1 MRGAKRGVAGGR
13 RAHLGGRCVLLLRA
27 QQGARPARPSDDHD
41 HDDDHDDDHDALKNP
56 PAPPPPLPTV
66 APTRVPT
73 VHSLTP
79 SLPTYLSLKNP
90 QRNNTVLPDEASGE
104 RARALVLTRRGA
116 RARAGPRGEQGPL
129 HPCACVPPAPLS
141 LNQTDRPMDRNRRL
155 TKQIPKARP
164 RGPHAPGARAC
175 ALPRGGGAARRRR
188 PLPCAWSAPALTPP
202 ALSAQAAA
210 YGADAPRRASAPP
223 LSPQSIAPSALP
235 YADPALFGGGYLR
248 S

>member
-1 MRGAKRGVAGGR
+1 
-13 RAHLGGRCVLLLRA
+13 
-27 QQGARPARPSDDHD
+27 
-41 HDDDHDDDHDALKNP
+41 
-56 PAPPPPLPTV
+56 
-66 APTRVPT
+66 
-73 VHSLTP
+73 
-79 SLPTYLSLKNP
+79 
-90 QRNNTVLPDEASGE
+90 
-104 RARALVLTRRGA
+104 
-116 RARAGPRGEQGPL
+116 
-129 HPCACVPPAPLS
+129 
-141 LNQTDRPMDRNRRL
+141 MDRNLRL

>member
-56 PAPPPPLPTV
+56 
-66 APTRVPT
+66 R
-73 VHSLTP
+73 
-79 SLPTYLSLKNP
+79 
-90 QRNNTVLPDEASGE
+90 RNNTVLPDEASGE

-129 HPCACVPPAPLS
+129 HPCTCVPPAPLS